1 MRYRLRDLSF
11 VINIASMARLKN
23 YDWFLGCW
31 CAVLFMIGAVCA
43 EVGATESLINF
54 APLDRAVARFNAM
67 ENEPVINLV
76 SNAEAGAWLRTAI
89 PLFECPDAAVEEI
102 YYFRWWAF
110 RKHLRRGPD
119 TGERYVFTEFITRPK
134 PVSSGLGH
142 HLAEGR
148 WLRDSKYLD
157 DTVLYWMRGGPAGRS
172 QTHLHKYSQW
182 LAHAVYARSCVTG
195 DERFAVGLL
204 DDLVAD
210 YQNWTQEKQRP
221 DGLFWQYDV
230 WDAMEE
236 SISGSRTKKNIRPT
250 INSYMFGNAQAIA
263 AIARWA
269 GRNDLATE
277 FTEKAERLQKL
288 TVATLWDAKA
298 QFFKV
303 RYEDGSFSDARE
315 AIGFIPWYFGLPRPQ
330 KGYEAAWAQ
339 LIDPQG
345 FHGAMGLTTAERR
358 HAGFRTHG
366 TGKCEWD
373 GPVWPFA
380 TSQTLVALGNVLRDY
395 PTDVIARRDYFE
407 AFQTYVRSHRYDG
420 LPYIGEYHDETTG
433 AWLKG
438 RDERSRY
445 YNHSTFAD
453 LVITGVVG
461 LRPRSDDW
469 VEVHPLLPE
478 GQWNWFKLD
487 RVRYHGRELTI
498 LWDADGKH
506 FGRGVGLQVLADGKL
521 IARADRLG
529 LIKGQL
535 P

>member
-1 MRYRLRDLSF
+1 
-11 VINIASMARLKN
+11 MARLKN
-23 YDWFLGCW
+23 DGWSLRFW
-31 CAVLFMIGAVCA
+31 CAYFLLIAAADAAIVANEL
-43 EVGATESLINF
+43 TINF
-54 APLDRAVARFNAM
+54 DPLDRAVARFNAM

-76 SNAEAGAWLRTAI
+76 SNSQSALWLRAEI
-89 PLFECPDAAVEEI
+89 PLFECPDPTVEEI

-110 RKHLRRGPD
+110 RKHLRRGAD
-119 TGERYVFTEFITRPK
+119 TGGRYVFTEFITRSK
-134 PVSSGLGH
+134 PVSSALGH

-157 DTVLYWMRGGPAGRS
+157 ETVLYWLRGGVGGQS

-182 LAHAVYARSCVTG
+182 LAHAIYTRACVTG

-204 DDLVAD
+204 DDLVRD

-263 AIARWA
+263 AIANWA
-269 GRNDLATE
+269 RRIDLASD
-277 FTEKAERLQKL
+277 FTDKASRLQRITL
-288 TVATLWDAKA
+288 ATLWDAKA

-303 RYEDGSFSDARE
+303 RYEDGIFSDARE
-315 AIGFIPWYFGLPRPQ
+315 AIGLIPWYFGLPRKQ
-330 KGYEAAWAQ
+330 EGYEVAWAQ

-345 FHGAMGLTTAERR
+345 FRGAMGLTTAERR

-380 TSQTLVALGNVLRDY
+380 TTQTLVALGNVLRDY
-395 PTDVIARRDYFE
+395 PTDVISRRDYFE
-407 AFQTYVRSHRYDG
+407 AFKTYVRSHHYDG

-433 AWLKG
+433 EWLKG

-461 LRPRSDDW
+461 LRPRSDDC
-469 VEVHPLLPE
+469 VEIHPLLPDGE
-478 GQWNWFKLD
+478 WSWFKLD

-498 LWDADGKH
+498 IWDEFGQR
-506 FGRGVGLQVLADGKL
+506 FGRGAGLQVFADGKL
-521 IARADRLG
+521 IARSDRLG

>member
-1 MRYRLRDLSF
+1 
-11 VINIASMARLKN
+11 MARLKN
-23 YDWFLGCW
+23 DGWSLRFW
-31 CAVLFMIGAVCA
+31 CAYFLLIAA
-43 EVGATESLINF
+43 ADAAIAANQLTINF
-54 APLDRAVARFNAM
+54 DPLDRAVARFNAM
-67 ENEPVINLV
+67 GNEPVINLV
-76 SNAEAGAWLRTAI
+76 SNSDSALWLRAEI
-89 PLFECPDAAVEEI
+89 PLFEWPDPSVGEI

-110 RKHLRRGPD
+110 RKHLRRGAD
-119 TGERYVFTEFITRPK
+119 TGGRYVFTEFITRPK
-134 PVSSGLGH
+134 PVSSALGH

-157 DTVLYWMRGGPAGRS
+157 ETVLYWLRGGVGGQS

-182 LAHAVYARSCVTG
+182 LAHAIYTRACVTG

-204 DDLVAD
+204 DDLVRD

-236 SISGSRTKKNIRPT
+236 SISGSRTKKNMRPT

-263 AIARWA
+263 AIANWA
-269 GRNDLATE
+269 RRIDLASD
-277 FTEKAERLQKL
+277 FTDKASRLQRITL
-288 TVATLWDAKA
+288 ATLWDAKA

-303 RYEDGSFSDARE
+303 RYEDGFFSDARE
-315 AIGFIPWYFGLPRPQ
+315 AIGLIPWYFGLPRKQ
-330 KGYEAAWAQ
+330 EGYEVAWAQ

-345 FHGAMGLTTAERR
+345 FRSAMGLTTAERR
-358 HAGFRTHG
+358 HADFRTHG

-380 TSQTLVALGNVLRDY
+380 TTQTLVALGNVLRDY
-395 PTDVIARRDYFE
+395 PTDVISRRDYFE
-407 AFQTYVRSHRYDG
+407 AFKTYVRSHHYDG

-433 AWLKG
+433 VWLKG

-469 VEVHPLLPE
+469 VEIHPLLPDGE
-478 GQWNWFKLD
+478 WSWFKLD

-498 LWDADGKH
+498 IWDEFGQR
-506 FGRGVGLQVLADGKL
+506 FGRGAGLQVFADGKL

>member
-1 MRYRLRDLSF
+1 
-11 VINIASMARLKN
+11 MARLKN
-23 YDWFLGCW
+23 DGCSLGFFC
-31 CAVLFMIGAVCA
+31 VLFLMISA
-43 EVGATESLINF
+43 EGSEAAGSESILNF
-54 APLDRAVARFNAM
+54 APLDQAVSRFNAM

-76 SNAEAGAWLRTAI
+76 SNADSAAWLKAAI
-89 PLFECPDAAVEEI
+89 PLFDCPDPKVVEI

-119 TGERYVFTEFITRPK
+119 TGDRYVFTEFITKPK
-134 PVSSGLGH
+134 PVSSALGH

-157 DTVLYWMRGGPAGRS
+157 DTVLYWLRGGAGGQVQS
-172 QTHLHKYSQW
+172 HLHKYSQW
-182 LAHAVYARSCVTG
+182 LAHAIYTRACVTG
-195 DERFAVGLL
+195 DERFAVLLL
-204 DDLVAD
+204 DDLVRD

-269 GRNDLATE
+269 GRDDLAID
-277 FTEKAERLQKL
+277 FREKASRLQRL
-288 TVATLWDAKA
+288 ALATLWDAKE

-303 RYEDGSFSDARE
+303 RFEDGSLSDARE
-315 AIGFIPWYFGLPRPQ
+315 AIGFIPWYFGLPQ
-330 KGYEAAWAQ
+330 SQEGFEVAWAQ
-339 LIDPQG
+339 LSDPQG
-345 FHGAMGLTTAERR
+345 FRGEMGITTAERR

-380 TSQTLVALGNVLRDY
+380 TTQTLVALGNVLRDY
-395 PTDVIARRDYFE
+395 PTNVIARHDYFE
-407 AFQTYVRSHRYDG
+407 AFLTYVRAQRYDG
-420 LPYIGEYHDETTG
+420 LPYIGEYYDESTG
-433 AWLKG
+433 VWLKG

-453 LVITGVVG
+453 LVITGLVG
-461 LRPRSDDW
+461 LRPRSDDC
-469 VEVHPLLPE
+469 VEINPLLPE
-478 GQWNWFKLD
+478 GQWSWFKLD

-498 LWDADGKH
+498 LWDADGQH
-506 FGRGVGLQVLADGKL
+506 FARGAGLQVFADGKL